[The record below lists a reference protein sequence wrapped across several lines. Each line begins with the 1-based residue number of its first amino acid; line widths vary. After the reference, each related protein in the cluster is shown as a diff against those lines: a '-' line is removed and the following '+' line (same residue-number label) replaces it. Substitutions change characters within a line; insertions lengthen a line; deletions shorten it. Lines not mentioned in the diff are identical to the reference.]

1 MCTYTNYRRHTH
13 TPSLLPLTL
22 ITCVRVRACMCVRV
36 CVNLLNETSKRF
48 DNCLTNS
55 LRNTIGHTHKAQV
68 HTRHRHTHTHKEG
81 DRQAIKEDVRE
92 KGMVEQGEQGRTEHK
107 VHVKSM
113 LLLTSITFSFTS
125 PCPPVF
131 AVSFCY
137 LTKFFA
143 LRSPPYPCYGTACFR
158 LFHFVN
164 PDCYLRYEIIANII
178 TDIGYRIIGYIN
190 YCSWRL

>member
-1 MCTYTNYRRHTH
+1 MCVCTYTNYRRHTH

-68 HTRHRHTHTHKEG
+68 HTRHRHTHAHKEG
-81 DRQAIKEDVRE
+81 DEQAIKEDVRE

-125 PCPPVF
+125 PCLPR
-131 AVSFCY
+131 
-137 LTKFFA
+137 
-143 LRSPPYPCYGTACFR
+143 LRCLLLLPDKVFR
-158 LFHFVN
+158 LALSPLSV
-164 PDCYLRYEIIANII
+164 LRHSVFSPFSL
-178 TDIGYRIIGYIN
+178 
-190 YCSWRL
+190 C